1 MSAASH
7 EFGVNSLPPNALP
20 VNGLPVKGRIHHVA
34 TVVRDLDIAVKFH
47 AEVLGLP
54 LEQIADVPSQEVRI
68 AFLTAGNSKIEL
80 VAPTNS
86 TSGVARFLETK
97 GEGFHHL
104 CLEVVDINA
113 ELQRL
118 AAAGIQLIN
127 AAAVEGVEG
136 PVAFLHPKSCHGI
149 LVELIEAPGGPA
161 WKRLGY
167 GDPAQ
172 LRIR

>member
-1 MSAASH
+1 MSSVPR
-7 EFGVNSLPPNALP
+7 EVG
-20 VNGLPVKGRIHHVA
+20 VNGLPPDGLPVSGRIHHVA
-34 TVVRDLDIAVKFH
+34 TVVRDLDAAVKFH
-47 AEVLGLP
+47 TEVLGLP

-68 AFLTAGNSKIEL
+68 AFLTAGDSKIEL

-86 TSGVARFLETK
+86 TSGVARFLESK

-104 CLEVVDINA
+104 CLEVSNIDA
-113 ELQRL
+113 ELERL
-118 AAAGIQLIN
+118 ATAGIQLIN

>member
-1 MSAASH
+1 MSESDRMDRL
-7 EFGVNSLPPNALP
+7 GALP
-20 VNGLPVKGRIHHVA
+20 VQGRIHHVA
-34 TVVRDLDIAVKFH
+34 TVVKDIDAAVKFH

-68 AFLTAGNSKIEL
+68 AFLTAGDSKIEL

-86 TSGVARFLETK
+86 TSGVARFLESK

-104 CLEVVDINA
+104 CLEVADIDA

-118 AAAGIQLIN
+118 AATGIQLIN

-149 LVELIEAPGGPA
+149 LVELIEAPGGRA
-161 WKRLGY
+161 GKRLGY

>member
-1 MSAASH
+1 M
-7 EFGVNSLPPNALP
+7 SLP
-20 VNGLPVKGRIHHVA
+20 VRGRIHHVA
-34 TVVRDLDIAVKFH
+34 SVVRDIDASIDFH
-47 AEVLGLP
+47 TRVLGLA
-54 LEQIADVPSQEVRI
+54 LEQVAEVPSQEVRI
-68 AFLTAGNSKIEL
+68 AFLTAGDSKIEL

-86 TSGVARFLETK
+86 TSGVARFLEAK

-104 CLEVVDINA
+104 CLEVADIDA

-118 AAAGIQLIN
+118 AATGIQLIN
-127 AAAVEGVEG
+127 AVAVEGVEG

>member
-1 MSAASH
+1 MSAAQRDV
-7 EFGVNSLPPNALP
+7 GLG
-20 VNGLPVKGRIHHVA
+20 GLPVGGRIHHVA

-54 LEQIADVPSQEVRI
+54 LEQIADVPTQEVRI
-68 AFLTAGNSKIEL
+68 AFLTAGDSKIEL

-104 CLEVVDINA
+104 CLEVADIDA

-118 AAAGIQLIN
+118 AATGIQLIN

>member
-1 MSAASH
+1 MSD
-7 EFGVNSLPPNALP
+7 GNRMDGLGALP
-20 VNGLPVKGRIHHVA
+20 VQGRIHHVA
-34 TVVRDLDIAVKFH
+34 TVVKDIDAAVKFH
-47 AEVLGLP
+47 VELLGLP
-54 LEQIADVPSQEVRI
+54 LEQIANVPSQQVRI
-68 AFLTAGNSKIEL
+68 AFLTAGDSKIEL

-86 TSGVARFLETK
+86 TSGVARFLASR

-104 CLEVVDINA
+104 CLEVADIDA

-118 AAAGIQLIN
+118 AGVGVQLIN
-127 AAAVEGVEG
+127 AVAVEGVEG

-167 GDPAQ
+167 GDPTE

>member
-1 MSAASH
+1 MS
-7 EFGVNSLPPNALP
+7 GLP
-20 VNGLPVKGRIHHVA
+20 VNGRIHHVA
-34 TVVRDLDIAVKFH
+34 MVVRDLEIAVKFH

-54 LEQIADVPSQEVRI
+54 LEQIAGVPSQEVRI
-68 AFLTAGNSKIEL
+68 AFLTAGDSKIEL

-86 TSGVARFLETK
+86 TSGVARFLESK

-104 CLEVVDINA
+104 CLEVADIDA
-113 ELQRL
+113 ELQQL
-118 AAAGIQLIN
+118 AATGIQLIN

-161 WKRLGY
+161 RKRLGY

>member
-1 MSAASH
+1 MSSAQR
-7 EFGVNSLPPNALP
+7 EVGLGGLP
-20 VNGLPVKGRIHHVA
+20 VNGRIHHVA
-34 TVVRDLDIAVKFH
+34 TVVRDLDIAVKFYT
-47 AEVLGLP
+47 EVLGLP
-54 LEQIADVPSQEVRI
+54 LEQIAAVPSQEVRI
-68 AFLTAGNSKIEL
+68 AFLTVGDSKIEL

-86 TSGVARFLETK
+86 TSGVARFLESK

-104 CLEVVDINA
+104 CLEVADIDA

>member
-1 MSAASH
+1 VSEGNRMDQL
-7 EFGVNSLPPNALP
+7 GALP
-20 VNGLPVKGRIHHVA
+20 VQGRIHHVA
-34 TVVRDLDIAVKFH
+34 TVVKDIDAAVKFH

-68 AFLTAGNSKIEL
+68 AFLTAGDSKIEL

-86 TSGVARFLETK
+86 TSGVARFLASR

-104 CLEVVDINA
+104 CLEVADIDA

-118 AAAGIQLIN
+118 AATGIQLIN

-161 WKRLGY
+161 WKRLSY
-167 GDPAQ
+167 GDPTE

>member
-1 MSAASH
+1 MSEDNH
-7 EFGVNSLPPNALP
+7 MNGLGPLP
-20 VNGLPVKGRIHHVA
+20 VQGRIHHVA
-34 TVVRDLDIAVKFH
+34 TVVKDIDAAVKFH

-54 LEQIADVPSQEVRI
+54 LEQIAEVPSQEVQI
-68 AFLTAGNSKIEL
+68 AFLTAGDSKIEL

-86 TSGVARFLETK
+86 TSGVARFLASK

-104 CLEVVDINA
+104 CLEVADIDA

-118 AAAGIQLIN
+118 AGAGVQLIN
-127 AAAVEGVEG
+127 AVAVEGVEG

-167 GDPAQ
+167 GDPTE

>member
-1 MSAASH
+1 MS
-7 EFGVNSLPPNALP
+7 EGNRMDQLGALP
-20 VNGLPVKGRIHHVA
+20 VQGRIHHVA
-34 TVVRDLDIAVKFH
+34 TVVKDIDAAVKFH

-54 LEQIADVPSQEVRI
+54 LEQIADVPSQQVRI
-68 AFLTAGNSKIEL
+68 AFLTAGDSKVEL

-86 TSGVARFLETK
+86 TSGVARFLASK

-104 CLEVVDINA
+104 CLEVADIDA

-118 AAAGIQLIN
+118 AATGIQLIN

-161 WKRLGY
+161 WKRLSY
-167 GDPAQ
+167 GDPTE

>member
-1 MSAASH
+1 MSAASRAV
-7 EFGVNSLPPNALP
+7 G
-20 VNGLPVKGRIHHVA
+20 VNGLPVNGRIHHVA
-34 TVVRDLDIAVKFH
+34 TVVRDLERAVTFH

-68 AFLTAGNSKIEL
+68 AFLTAGDSKIEL
-80 VAPTNS
+80 VSPTNS

-104 CLEVVDINA
+104 CLEVADIDA

-127 AAAVEGVEG
+127 AVAVEGVEG

-167 GDPAQ
+167 GDAAL

>member
-1 MSAASH
+1 MSSASR
-7 EFGVNSLPPNALP
+7 EGG
-20 VNGLPVKGRIHHVA
+20 VNGLPLDSLPVNGRIHHVA
-34 TVVRDLDIAVKFH
+34 TVVRDLDLAVKFH
-47 AEVLGLP
+47 TEVLGLP

-68 AFLTAGNSKIEL
+68 AFLTAGDSKIEL
-80 VAPTNS
+80 VAPMNS

-104 CLEVVDINA
+104 CLEVADIDA

-118 AAAGIQLIN
+118 AATGIQLIN
-127 AAAVEGVEG
+127 AVAVEGVEG

>member
-1 MSAASH
+1 M
-7 EFGVNSLPPNALP
+7 EERGALP
-20 VNGLPVKGRIHHVA
+20 IHGRVHHVA
-34 TVVRDLDIAVKFH
+34 TVVSDIDAAVRFH
-47 AEVLGLP
+47 TDVLGLP

-68 AFLTAGNSKIEL
+68 AFLTAGDSKIEL
-80 VAPTNS
+80 VSPTNS
-86 TSGVARFLETK
+86 TSGVARFLASK

-104 CLEVVDINA
+104 CLEVADIDA

-118 AAAGIQLIN
+118 AAKGIQLIN
-127 AAAVEGVEG
+127 VAAVEGVEG

>member
-1 MSAASH
+1 MDQL
-7 EFGVNSLPPNALP
+7 GALP
-20 VNGLPVKGRIHHVA
+20 VQGRIHHVA
-34 TVVRDLDIAVKFH
+34 TVVKDIDAAVKFH

-54 LEQIADVPSQEVRI
+54 LEQIADVPSQQVRI
-68 AFLTAGNSKIEL
+68 AFITAGDSKIEL

-86 TSGVARFLETK
+86 TSGVARFLASR

-104 CLEVVDINA
+104 CLEVADIDA

-118 AAAGIQLIN
+118 AATGIQLIN

-161 WKRLGY
+161 WKRLSY
-167 GDPAQ
+167 GDPTE

>member
-1 MSAASH
+1 VSEGNRMDRL
-7 EFGVNSLPPNALP
+7 GALP
-20 VNGLPVKGRIHHVA
+20 VQGRIHHVA
-34 TVVRDLDIAVKFH
+34 TVVKDIDAAVKFH
-47 AEVLGLP
+47 GEVLGLP
-54 LEQIADVPSQEVRI
+54 LEQIADVPSQKVRI
-68 AFLTAGNSKIEL
+68 AFLTAGDSKIEL

-86 TSGVARFLETK
+86 TSGVARFLASK

-104 CLEVVDINA
+104 CLEVTDIDA

-118 AAAGIQLIN
+118 ASAGVQLIN
-127 AAAVEGVEG
+127 SVAVEGVEG

-167 GDPAQ
+167 GDPTE

>member
-1 MSAASH
+1 MSEGNH
-7 EFGVNSLPPNALP
+7 LNRLGALP
-20 VNGLPVKGRIHHVA
+20 VQGRIHHVA
-34 TVVRDLDIAVKFH
+34 TVVKDIDVAVKFH

-68 AFLTAGNSKIEL
+68 AFLTAGDSKIEL

-86 TSGVARFLETK
+86 TSGVARFLASK

-104 CLEVVDINA
+104 CLVVDDIDA

-118 AAAGIQLIN
+118 TGAGVQLIN
-127 AAAVEGVEG
+127 AVAVEGVEG

-167 GDPAQ
+167 GDPTE

>member
-1 MSAASH
+1 MSAAQH
-7 EFGVNSLPPNALP
+7 EVGLG
-20 VNGLPVKGRIHHVA
+20 GLPINGRIHHVA
-34 TVVRDLDIAVKFH
+34 TVVRDLDAAVKFH

-54 LEQIADVPSQEVRI
+54 LDQIADVPSQEVRI
-68 AFLTAGNSKIEL
+68 AFLTAGDSKIEL

-104 CLEVVDINA
+104 CLEVADIDA

-118 AAAGIQLIN
+118 AATGIQLIN
-127 AAAVEGVEG
+127 VVAVEGVEG

>member
-1 MSAASH
+1 MDQL
-7 EFGVNSLPPNALP
+7 GALP
-20 VNGLPVKGRIHHVA
+20 VQGRIHHVA
-34 TVVRDLDIAVKFH
+34 TVVKDIDAAVKFH
-47 AEVLGLP
+47 TEVLGLP
-54 LEQIADVPSQEVRI
+54 LEQIADVSSQEVRI
-68 AFLTAGNSKIEL
+68 AFLTAGDSKIEL

-86 TSGVARFLETK
+86 TSGVARFLASR

-104 CLEVVDINA
+104 CLEVADIDA

-118 AAAGIQLIN
+118 AATGIQLIN

-167 GDPAQ
+167 GDPTE

>member
-1 MSAASH
+1 VSESDRMDRL
-7 EFGVNSLPPNALP
+7 GALP
-20 VNGLPVKGRIHHVA
+20 VQGRIHHVA
-34 TVVRDLDIAVKFH
+34 TVVKDIDAAVKFH

-68 AFLTAGNSKIEL
+68 AFLTAGDSKIEL

-86 TSGVARFLETK
+86 TSGVARFLESR

-104 CLEVVDINA
+104 CLEVADIDA

-118 AAAGIQLIN
+118 AATGIQLIN

-167 GDPAQ
+167 GDPTE

>member
-1 MSAASH
+1 MR
-7 EFGVNSLPPNALP
+7 LP
-20 VNGLPVKGRIHHVA
+20 VRGRIHHVA
-34 TVVRDLDIAVKFH
+34 SVVRDIDASVDFH
-47 AEVLGLP
+47 TRVLGLA
-54 LEQIADVPSQEVRI
+54 LEQVAEVPSQEVRI
-68 AFLTAGNSKIEL
+68 AFLTAGDSKIEL
-80 VAPTNS
+80 VSPTNE
-86 TSGVARFLETK
+86 TSGVARFLESK

-104 CLEVVDINA
+104 CLEVANIDA
-113 ELQRL
+113 ELERL

-127 AAAVEGVEG
+127 VAAVEGVEG

>member
-1 MSAASH
+1 MNDGARMH
-7 EFGVNSLPPNALP
+7 RLGALP
-20 VNGLPVKGRIHHVA
+20 VQGRIHHVA
-34 TVVRDLDIAVKFH
+34 TVVKDIDAAVRFH
-47 AEVLGLP
+47 ADVLGLP

-68 AFLTAGNSKIEL
+68 AFLTAGDSKIEL

-86 TSGVARFLETK
+86 TSGVARFLASK

-104 CLEVVDINA
+104 CLEVTDIDA

-118 AAAGIQLIN
+118 ASAGVQLIN
-127 AAAVEGVEG
+127 SVAVEGVEG

-161 WKRLGY
+161 WNRLGY